1 MTELMER
8 QLIHRAQ
15 SGDRDAFARLYAT
28 HRQKVYSICLR
39 ITREHAEA
47 EDCAQ
52 EAFLQSF
59 LRLSTFRGD
68 SALST
73 WLYRLTVNVVLMRL
87 RANRRKP
94 VSLEAASITESG
106 TQVCLINVLP
116 VEDLCLA
123 GTVDRIALTR
133 ALRKLP
139 PGYRTIFVL
148 HDVEGMAHSEI
159 ARRLGCTIGNS
170 KSQLHQARLRLRR
183 LLRRPF
189 MRVLATRSGNQPHRS
204 APYLERLRSARRAIA
219 PPQVAEPCAVA

>member
-1 MTELMER
+1 MER
-8 QLIHRAQ
+8 QLIQRAQ
-15 SGDRDAFARLYAT
+15 SGDRDAFASLYET
-28 HRQKVYSICLR
+28 HKQKVYSICLR
-39 ITREHAEA
+39 ITRERAEA
-47 EDCAQ
+47 EDCTQ

-87 RANRRKP
+87 RANRRRP
-94 VSLEAASITESG
+94 VSLEAANTAESG
-106 TQVCLINVLP
+106 PEGSLINVVP
-116 VEDLCLA
+116 VEDLRLS
-123 GTVDRIALTR
+123 GSVDRIALTR

-170 KSQLHQARLRLRR
+170 KSQLHQARSRLRR
-183 LLRRPF
+183 LLRRPH
-189 MRVLATRSGNQPHRS
+189 MRALASRRHPSTPHLGLSRSRGV
-204 APYLERLRSARRAIA
+204 IA
-219 PPQVAEPCAVA
+219 PPQLDESCAVA